1 MRLRK
6 LLVVVPLFLLSATL
20 LRAQT
25 SKGIVA
31 GTVRDSTGAV
41 VSHANITITSQLTGE
56 TRKTMSNGEGAY
68 RVEALNPSVYSIH
81 IDAPGFTGLDVKDL
95 HVLPSVVTSNDAV
108 LSTGQVNT
116 TVSVEAESNGVN
128 LENGQLS
135 STIGSTELSKVP
147 IFSLNPIELVATVPG
162 AQFINQNSLGLAGAG
177 GQYEQVEINGARPRA
192 NNYMLDGQDINDIGL
207 GGQAFQP
214 QIPDM
219 FQSVVTYTNNAPA
232 EYGRAGGG
240 VINLIT
246 KAGSNQ
252 FHGSAFELYSG
263 SGLNAVDGQTRKG
276 STSRANKARFDQH
289 QYGFTAGGP
298 LWKNELFAFGGTMF
312 TRFYG
317 NSNSSQ
323 IELPDTAGY
332 AMLTSIGGAQVA
344 LLQGLLNNGSYLTQ
358 YQNNSGSTP
367 VESLNAGNQPGCP
380 LGGCVVTTAYFERPP
395 VAQQAPD
402 TQWFYRIDFTPREKD
417 TFGFRYLH
425 DRNNFLPDLGLNT
438 SGLPGFDGEVGG
450 PTELAS
456 ANWTHVFTSN
466 LLNEFRVSE
475 TRISFLFQATPE
487 ALANPLA
494 QVFNINFTD
503 NGLPILGLNQN
514 IPQGTTEDAYQ
525 FQDTFGWTKGKQS
538 IRIGADIGRTL
549 ETLLVAQDPYGQLN
563 FAADA
568 NGSGLANFLNN
579 NLGVGGSATET
590 FGPTRIDPHIWKSGF
605 FAQDDIKLFPSLTIN
620 LGLRYDYLT
629 DPANGLPYPGIDF
642 NNPYGPIDT
651 VYKIQSDTKNF
662 GPRFGFAFS
671 PSGNSFLGQS
681 KTVFHGGA
689 GIYYDTSF
697 ANIAINSAQT
707 APNAV
712 SGTLTSTS
720 ANPLGNATGL
730 IATIPAQLG
739 AYSSVGSGVDKN
751 LANPATYQF
760 NLGVERSLPADLL
773 LTVNYVG
780 SRGRK
785 LYANQQLNYFNNS
798 SPAAVAAGQRLDPSR
813 GIINGRT
820 NSASSEYDSIQLNVS
835 RQFKHGLF
843 FRGAYTFGKNL
854 DNGSE
859 IFALFSGPT
868 SYPANLAPGGRRQ
881 DWGPSAFD
889 FPQYFSLSYAWSP
902 AGFHVENRAANTFV
916 GAATRNFTISGIT
929 QLQSGPPSTFNL
941 SGVDTDN
948 DGSIF
953 NDRPLVGNARAPIS
967 TAGIDGYYLQP
978 YTDANGNVTTP
989 TPGVYYDL
997 AANNQNGT
1005 LNVVTPDQV
1014 HWLVPDGGAEIV
1026 PFEIGRN
1033 SFRNPGTTNWNVAVE
1048 KDIPAPWMHVESAAF
1063 QLRAEAQD
1071 VFNHND
1077 VGILDTNILH
1087 IGSGNSYLNSDQ
1099 KRVSTARN
1107 LRFWAKLSF

>member
-1 MRLRK
+1 MRLRYS
-6 LLVVVPLFLLSATL
+6 LSAALLFLASATL
-20 LRAQT
+20 LHAQT
-25 SKGIVA
+25 SKGILV

-56 TRKTMSNGEGAY
+56 TRNTASNGEGAY

-108 LSTGQVNT
+108 LSLGQVST

-135 STIGSTELSKVP
+135 STIGATELSKVP
-147 IFSLNPIELVATVPG
+147 IFSLNPVELVATVPG
-162 AQFINQNSLGLAGAG
+162 AQFINQNSLNLGGTG

-192 NNYMLDGQDINDIGL
+192 NNFMLDGQDINDIGL

-298 LWKNELFAFGGTMF
+298 LWKNKLFAFGGTMF

-317 NSNSSQ
+317 NSNSTQ
-323 IELPDTAGY
+323 IELPDAAGY
-332 AMLTSIGGAQVA
+332 ATLTSIGGPQVA

-358 YQNNSGSTP
+358 YKNNSGSTP
-367 VESLNAGNQPGCP
+367 VELLNAGNQPGCP
-380 LGGCVVTTAYFERPP
+380 VGGCIVTTANFERPP

-456 ANWTHVFTSN
+456 GNWTHVFSSN

-475 TRISFLFQATPE
+475 TRISFLFQATPA

-494 QVFNINFTD
+494 KVFNINFTD
-503 NGLPILGLNQN
+503 NGLPVLGLSQN
-514 IPQGTTEDAYQ
+514 IPQGTKEDAYQ
-525 FQDTFGWTKGKQS
+525 FQDTVGWTKGKQS
-538 IRIGADIGRTL
+538 IRIGTDVGRTL

-579 NLGVGGSATET
+579 NLGVSGSATKT
-590 FGPTRIDPHIWKSGF
+590 IGPTRIDPHIWKSGF
-605 FAQDDIKLFPSLTIN
+605 FAQDDIKVSPSLTIN

-642 NNPYGPIDT
+642 
-651 VYKIQSDTKNF
+651 KI
-662 GPRFGFAFS
+662 
-671 PSGNSFLGQS
+671 
-681 KTVFHGGA
+681 H
-689 GIYYDTSF
+689 
-697 ANIAINSAQT
+697 T
-707 APNAV
+707 APSTPSTRSSRTRRT
-712 SGTLTSTS
+712 SGPGLDSLT
-720 ANPLGNATGL
+720 P
-730 IATIPAQLG
+730 
-739 AYSSVGSGVDKN
+739 
-751 LANPATYQF
+751 
-760 NLGVERSLPADLL
+760 
-773 LTVNYVG
+773 
-780 SRGRK
+780 
-785 LYANQQLNYFNNS
+785 
-798 SPAAVAAGQRLDPSR
+798 PAAMTG
-813 GIINGRT
+813 
-820 NSASSEYDSIQLNVS
+820 
-835 RQFKHGLF
+835 
-843 FRGAYTFGKNL
+843 
-854 DNGSE
+854 
-859 IFALFSGPT
+859 
-868 SYPANLAPGGRRQ
+868 
-881 DWGPSAFD
+881 
-889 FPQYFSLSYAWSP
+889 
-902 AGFHVENRAANTFV
+902 
-916 GAATRNFTISGIT
+916 
-929 QLQSGPPSTFNL
+929 
-941 SGVDTDN
+941 
-948 DGSIF
+948 
-953 NDRPLVGNARAPIS
+953 
-967 TAGIDGYYLQP
+967 
-978 YTDANGNVTTP
+978 
-989 TPGVYYDL
+989 
-997 AANNQNGT
+997 
-1005 LNVVTPDQV
+1005 
-1014 HWLVPDGGAEIV
+1014 
-1026 PFEIGRN
+1026 
-1033 SFRNPGTTNWNVAVE
+1033 
-1048 KDIPAPWMHVESAAF
+1048 
-1063 QLRAEAQD
+1063 
-1071 VFNHND
+1071 
-1077 VGILDTNILH
+1077 
-1087 IGSGNSYLNSDQ
+1087 
-1099 KRVSTARN
+1099 
-1107 LRFWAKLSF
+1107 